1 MQRPATVRSVAEDRT
16 LYWTLSFYLPRSRI
30 GQVPDGLQCASS
42 LALSQAIDPLFN
54 DIADRSRQQK
64 VPDRLFCA
72 GPAETLDFAMPRLV
86 EWTTEGSAFAVPIE
100 PERRNRDVSL
110 RRFWYRYPDGAFSW
124 NLGFEYRYGADL
136 AAERAGTVPAT
147 YYFLSLLQKLAWP
160 KEFDSARGLEGLDA
174 LVGLTVTR
182 PISEA
187 QAVPFWDFVAE
198 CYRVDRNRLKT
209 DCAIK
214 LPVFSEAVE
223 NVPSIEIPG
232 LTVPANR
239 SSFYFHDRQFF
250 KLIEPVENGVLVKRR
265 TRVPDAEFRQY
276 PELIAQ
282 QKALQPS
289 SPHVLLGADYWRS
302 VRRLRSRPAETRLAY
317 LFLAGFSQN
326 IIDFTNQE
334 ASEVLD
340 SLDPIYPKSDEQE
353 EEGFF
358 VRFANP
364 RAMITFVPRSRTL
377 EVGNDH
383 IGTCPYA
390 FLIHALSMHNE
401 ALTRE
406 QEEETFR
413 AIDEIQAKIGNGSFA
428 EAEAQINA
436 VRRDAFEKYERH
448 RYRNPFRY
456 DTERDVFE
464 ELELLRGTSRLK
476 EAYQGA
482 LAALEE
488 DVRDLHRRQRD
499 KDAEHSQTR
508 ERLLNLLFG
517 ILGVSGV
524 IQVVFQVEQFAHDR
538 ASNWQNWTFAILSLI
553 MPIAMALALPVAIA
567 WYVRRRSR

>member
-1 MQRPATVRSVAEDRT
+1 MAAVRSAAEDRT

-30 GQVPDGLQCASS
+30 GHVPDGSQCDRS

-64 VPDRLFCA
+64 VPDLLFCA
-72 GPAETLDFAMPRLV
+72 GPAETLDFAMPSLV
-86 EWTTEGSAFAVPIE
+86 EWMTEGSAFAVAIE
-100 PERRNRDVSL
+100 PERRNRKISL

-124 NLGFEYRYGADL
+124 NLGFEYRYGVDL
-136 AAERAGTVPAT
+136 AAEGAGTVPAT

-160 KEFDSARGLEGLDA
+160 KEFDPARGPEGLDA

-182 PISEA
+182 AAGEA

-198 CYRVDRNRLKT
+198 CYRADRDRLER
-209 DCAIK
+209 DCNIA
-214 LPVFSEAVE
+214 LPGFTEAVE
-223 NVPSIEIPG
+223 NVPSIEMPG

-250 KLIEPVENGVLVKRR
+250 ELIEPVENGVLMKRR
-265 TRVPDAEFRQY
+265 TRVPDAQFRQY

-282 QKALQPS
+282 QKALKAS
-289 SPHVLLGADYWRS
+289 SPHVLLGPDYWRS
-302 VRRLRSRPAETRLAY
+302 VRRQRSRPAETRLAY
-317 LFLAGFSQN
+317 LFLAGFNQN

-340 SLDPIYPKSDEQE
+340 SLDPIYPKSEEQE

-390 FLIHALSMHNE
+390 FLIHALAMHNE

-406 QEEETFR
+406 QEEATFR
-413 AIDEIQAKIGNGSFA
+413 AIDEIQSKIDSGSFA
-428 EAEAQINA
+428 EAEAQINS

-488 DVRDLHRRQRD
+488 DVRDLNRRQRE
-499 KDAEHSQTR
+499 KDDQHEQSQ

-524 IQVVFQVEQFAHDR
+524 IQVVFQVEQFAHER
-538 ASNWQNWTFAILSLI
+538 ASNWQNWTFAILSLT